1 MKRMI
6 YISSFA
12 TSCLLVVGCGGVT
25 DSFTSPWS
33 YEKKVNAVTKSVI
46 HESIAS
52 LSPEGSSTGE
62 STVVVTLLC
71 EKENDPASLFLEV
84 ATFDGK
90 DTSADSALEMGGDI
104 NLRFNGAV
112 VGPVKPEGTDFINM
126 SKWSVAAL
134 NYVSLFDFVK
144 NMNVKKYETLFGE
157 RGVRDVVMDSAVYKI
172 KVFTMINNR
181 DAPNQGLIGFL
192 RSTFEEISKLIGPY
206 QHRIW
211 DDEFVFSAPTSA
223 GNLSVSVSLSDPAVK
238 KTVEACGFTYGTA
251 PGTVEGQKVPSG
263 DKTGGNVADPA
274 DEAAPAENAAQAPLS
289 QGAEES
295 SVAYEDSPEF
305 MEAVESCRE
314 AQVQQLE
321 EESGAAADSDEI
333 NAISER
339 CILKFKD
346 ANNQ

>member
-1 MKRMI
+1 M
-6 YISSFA
+6 
-12 TSCLLVVGCGGVT
+12 
-25 DSFTSPWS
+25 
-33 YEKKVNAVTKSVI
+33 NAVTKSVT
-46 HESIAS
+46 HESFAS
-52 LSPEGSSTGE
+52 LSPEGSSTGK
-62 STVVVTLLC
+62 STVEVTLIC
-71 EKENDPASLFLEV
+71 EKEKDPASLFLEIG
-84 ATFDGK
+84 TFDGN
-90 DTSADSALEMGGDI
+90 DTSADSALEMGGEI

-112 VGPVKPEGTDFINM
+112 IGPIKREGTEFINI
-126 SKWSVAAL
+126 SKWSVELL
-134 NYVSLFDFVK
+134 NLVPLFDSFQNIEGSAEILRVGAQGEFGL
-144 NMNVKKYETLFGE
+144 NMPEGPYP
-157 RGVRDVVMDSAVYKI
+157 KI
-172 KVFTMINNR
+172 KLMRIIIETFVLN
-181 DAPNQGLIGFL
+181 FL
-192 RSTFEEISKLIGPY
+192 DPKKIFLKMIGPY

-289 QGAEES
+289 QGTEES